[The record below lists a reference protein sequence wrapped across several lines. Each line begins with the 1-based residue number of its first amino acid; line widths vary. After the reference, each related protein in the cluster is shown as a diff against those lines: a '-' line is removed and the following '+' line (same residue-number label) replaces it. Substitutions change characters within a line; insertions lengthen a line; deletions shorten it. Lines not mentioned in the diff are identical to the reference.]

1 MQGCFFGI
9 MKLAMAVAIV
19 MALAINTPGCST
31 TPKAE
36 DQGKV
41 LDNSREAM
49 DWFSS
54 NVSGLGRQLGSSAG
68 YIVYPGVGQYGLLI
82 GGGKFGQGVVYNNQN
97 QQIGWAY
104 LNAASAGLQ
113 VGGQGFKMLVVFQN
127 SSTMDEFME
136 NKLTGDVG
144 ATIVAADAGKAG
156 AASFTNGVAVY
167 QGAQTGLMA
176 GASVGL
182 DYMRYEALKP

>member
-1 MQGCFFGI
+1 MQGCFFGFL
-9 MKLAMAVAIV
+9 KLAMGMTIV
-19 MALAINTPGCST
+19 MIAIALTPGCST

-41 LDNSREAM
+41 LADGREAM
-49 DWFSS
+49 DWFAN
-54 NVSGLGRQLGSSAG
+54 NVSGLDRQLDRSAG

-82 GGGKFGQGVVYNNQN
+82 GGGKFGQGIVYNNAG
-97 QQIGWAY
+97 QQTGWAY

-113 VGGQGFKMLVVFQN
+113 IGGQGFKMLVVFQN
-127 SSTMDEFME
+127 TQTMNEFTE
-136 NKLTGDVG
+136 NKLTGEVG
-144 ATIVAADAGKAG
+144 ATIVAADSGTAG

-176 GASVGL
+176 GASIGL
-182 DYMRYEALKP
+182 DYMRYEPLNR

>member
-9 MKLAMAVAIV
+9 MKLIIAMAIVVVA
-19 MALAINTPGCST
+19 MSMTPGCST
-31 TPKAE
+31 TPKTE
-36 DQGKV
+36 DQGEV
-41 LDNSREAM
+41 LADSREAM
-49 DWFSS
+49 DWFTS
-54 NVSGLGRQLGSSAG
+54 NVSGLDRQLGSSAG

-82 GGGKFGQGVVYNNQN
+82 GGGKFGRGVVYDNRN
-97 QQIGWAY
+97 QQVGWAY

-182 DYMRYEALKP
+182 DYMRYEAVKP

>member
-1 MQGCFFGI
+1 MQGCFFGFV
-9 MKLAMAVAIV
+9 KLTLILGIICAIA
-19 MALAINTPGCST
+19 ALTPGCST

-49 DWFSS
+49 DWFTS
-54 NVSGLGRQLGSSAG
+54 NVSGLDRQLGSSAG

-113 VGGQGFKMLVVFQN
+113 VGGQGFKMLVVLQN